1 MYDHWQTELVLK
13 TGRTRPEIAESTIT
27 AIVQEARKQSP
38 DALTMR
44 DFDELVAKV
53 RNQTNAVDEMI
64 IKSSEMWN
72 DDNAQVPELVPDR

>member
-1 MYDHWQTELVLK
+1 
-13 TGRTRPEIAESTIT
+13 
-27 AIVQEARKQSP
+27 
-38 DALTMR
+38 MR

-53 RNQTNAVDEMI
+53 RNQTNTVDEMI